1 MITLDYDAIMED
13 ISPTNEEWFCGLS
26 TEEKAKVLRRR
37 TYGNGDENEREEQ
50 GWVNWLK
57 AKHEDNPPD
66 IPSVPSWDRWL
77 QGEKTKCELCDGSGE
92 WVECNLVGRF
102 ECPKTPKTEQEY
114 IQTCNTEQLA
124 EWLNDKI
131 IICAVCDQQKICG
144 YFINET
150 FHLCPYHEGKNK
162 SWEVW
167 LKQPHNSPK

>member
-1 MITLDYDAIMED
+1 MAKCPICGGTGDTTNNIP
-13 ISPTNEEWFCGLS
+13 PTNEQWFCSLP
-26 TEEKAKVLRRR
+26 TEEKAKVLRRK

-50 GWVNWLK
+50 GWVSWLK

-77 QGEKTKCELCDGSGE
+77 QGEKTKCEYCDGTNAG
-92 WVECNLVGRF
+92 CNLVGRF

-124 EWLNDKI
+124 DFIADVCYELLDDVWSNDGDTS
-131 IICAVCDQQKICG
+131 CD
-144 YFINET
+144 YRET
-150 FHLCPYHEGKNK
+150 EKNY
-162 SWEVW
+162 WVEW